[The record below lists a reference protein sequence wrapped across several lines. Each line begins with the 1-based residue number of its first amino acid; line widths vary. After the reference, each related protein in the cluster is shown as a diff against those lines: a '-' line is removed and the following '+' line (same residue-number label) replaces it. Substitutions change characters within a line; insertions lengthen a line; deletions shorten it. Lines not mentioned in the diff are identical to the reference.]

1 MIFPEC
7 VGALLQN
14 ATASDG
20 CAHGPRMNRLER
32 KILEDEA
39 NLGIFGQDS
48 AQYVIELTAAGALEI
63 AKFHKDNLCVGRALG
78 CGTLQIQFAHSV
90 AQRIAVEILEIST
103 KHVVAVL
110 GDVDDCGVRAALGGD
125 LHVDFVEI
133 AGSRGLYRADLELKI
148 RAPGGPF

>member
-14 ATASDG
+14 ATSSDG

-48 AQYVIELTAAGALEI
+48 PQYVIELAAAGALEI
-63 AKFHKDNLCVGRALG
+63 AKFHKDDLCVGWALG
-78 CGTLQIQFAHSV
+78 CGALQIQFAHRV
-90 AQRIAVEILEIST
+90 AQRIAVEVLEFAT
-103 KHVVAVL
+103 EHVVGGLA
-110 GDVDDCGVRAALGGD
+110 DVNGG
-125 LHVDFVEI
+125 
-133 AGSRGLYRADLELKI
+133 RI
-148 RAPGGPF
+148 RAVVADG